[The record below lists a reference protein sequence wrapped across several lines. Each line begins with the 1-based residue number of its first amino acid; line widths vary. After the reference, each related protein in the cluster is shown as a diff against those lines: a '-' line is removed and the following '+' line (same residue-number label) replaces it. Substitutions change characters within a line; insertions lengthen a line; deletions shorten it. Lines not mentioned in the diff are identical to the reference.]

1 MKEYE
6 LSSKLKELKSLK
18 EKYRYF
24 QISID
29 ILKNEFWDPYDY
41 PNSDKDIWE
50 KQKIEEIKSRGQI
63 LKHLEEQIREL
74 KKHIKKLNKEQN
86 KKYMKSHDKEESIIT
101 VYTCDIC
108 PHKGNFM
115 CCHNCPNF

>member
-1 MKEYE
+1 MKEQE
-6 LSSKLKELKSLK
+6 LSSKLKELKSLR

-29 ILKNEFWDPYDY
+29 IIKNELWDPYDY
-41 PNSDKDIWE
+41 PNLDKDIWE
-50 KQKIEEIKSRGQI
+50 KQTIEEIKIRGQI

-86 KKYMKSHDKEESIIT
+86 ERNNTKQFRA
-101 VYTCDIC
+101 
-108 PHKGNFM
+108 GN
-115 CCHNCPNF
+115 